1 MAEIVLGNVMGPQGP
16 KGDTGDT
23 GPQGPTGATGA
34 TGPQGPAGKDGPQ
47 GPEGPAGPAGQGIP
61 SGGEDGQLLAKD
73 GAVEYA
79 AKWLDALGIDHGGT
93 GATDV
98 AGAVEALGLTSLK
111 GNGPYVRA
119 QVNGMRI
126 FSGSIIVRFAGQ
138 TEAGVLSDPIIK
150 GMLGRSF
157 DNTRDVALFMNG
169 DKNASGDMIL
179 GSVLRP
185 SDKMLIALTKQAGVG
200 TGTAPSDNIR
210 VNWVIL
216 AG

>member
-73 GAVEYA
+73 GTVEYA

-98 AGAVEALGLTSLK
+98 EGAIEALGLTSLK
-111 GNGPYVRA
+111 GNGPYVRSA
-119 QVNGMRI
+119 
-126 FSGSIIVRFAGQ
+126 S
-138 TEAGVLSDPIIK
+138 
-150 GMLGRSF
+150 
-157 DNTRDVALFMNG
+157 
-169 DKNASGDMIL
+169 ASGKVYVFSVIVQPASWKTYQNTVAYYDFMTASQFSSIFGRAPVEGRDFVFAANADFRAGYNEPV
-179 GSVLRP
+179 GSY
-185 SDKMLIALTKQAGVG
+185 IATGGPVRVYVDPKPGGPTRWALVVYAG
-200 TGTAPSDNIR
+200 
-210 VNWVIL
+210 
-216 AG
+216 